1 MRPNEARPL
10 RVFLVEDS
18 EVLARLLVET
28 ISELPGLAVV
38 GRSGLESEALQLTAE
53 MLPEVIVLDIQLK
66 EGNGISLLKQ
76 LRARA
81 VQPRPRIYILTNHAS
96 PEYRK
101 LGALFG
107 ADDFFDKS
115 AELPLL
121 CETLAGLSV
130 S

>member
-1 MRPNEARPL
+1 MRPNASPL

-28 ISELPGLAVV
+28 ISELPGFEVV
-38 GRSGLESEALQLTAE
+38 GQSGIESEALLMTGQ
-53 MLPEVIVLDIQLK
+53 MLPEIIVLDIQLR

-76 LRARA
+76 LRARS
-81 VQPRPRIYILTNHAS
+81 VHPRPRIYILTNHAS

-121 CETLAGLSV
+121 CETLAGLAV